1 VVQGGAVCCS
11 ALQCVVRGV
20 VKLSGI
26 GCSVVTVLYSVLCCT
41 VLRVGAMCCSVLS
54 SLSLYVSLSISQ
66 CVAHV
71 VRLSMVLVAGCCR
84 VLQVVAMW
92 CRVVRNA
99 VGWCCMLSTFI
110 HD

>member
-20 VKLSGI
+20 VELSGF
-26 GCSVVTVLYSVLCCT
+26 GCSVVTVCYSVLCCT

-71 VRLSMVLVAGCCR
+71 VRLSMVLVAGCCKVLQGVAGCCR
-84 VLQVVAMW
+84 VLQCGA
-92 CRVVRNA
+92 
-99 VGWCCMLSTFI
+99 G
-110 HD
+110 